1 MGFLFTLLG
10 YLAGV
15 LAAVATI
22 VVSVAYL
29 MPGPQPAREVTEM
42 SGQKAALQSRQLT
55 PRERTRQLAER
66 AAAQL

>member
-1 MGFLFTLLG
+1 MGFLFALLG

-15 LAAVATI
+15 LAAVVTI

-29 MPGPQPAREVTEM
+29 VPGPQPAREVTEM
-42 SGQKAALQSRQLT
+42 SGQKAAKSKPPT
-55 PRERTRQLAER
+55 PRERTRQLAGR

>member
-1 MGFLFTLLG
+1 MGFLIALLG

-29 MPGPQPAREVTEM
+29 VPGPQPARDVTEM
-42 SGQKAALQSRQLT
+42 SGQKAAKSKQLT
-55 PRERTRQLAER
+55 PRERTRRLAER
-66 AAAQL
+66 AAARL